1 MYLTP
6 PSREQETIVSAGL
19 SAPVPSRL
27 AGFVQSSAAYFAFSS
42 GLTPAAGVAAVA
54 VSAGV
59 GAPEPSARTWRNRSS
74 AV

>member
-1 MYLTP
+1 MYFAP

-27 AGFVQSSAAYFAFSS
+27 AGSVQSSAAYFAFRSAF
-42 GLTPAAGVAAVA
+42 TPAAGVAAVE
-54 VSAGV
+54 VSAAV
-59 GAPEPSARTWRNRSS
+59 GTPDPSANTWRKRSS